1 MQTCAEACLHLPCI
15 PGWRGLPTIL
25 PWQRHF
31 IFRCKKWQ
39 KLVQCRITHTPPPC
53 HRTMQSGFLA
63 FLLVG
68 CTVAQTQK
76 PCIAPTVWSAKL
88 TEVRQQLYSAH
99 SSNIKKCSQYS
110 FHNILSTVIERRFFF
125 SCTHLQMYFKH
136 CFFFVSWNHVHAIL
150 ANATAVMPRSMLLLH
165 HISLCFFLRIVH
177 NIILWCVS
185 SSIVFLSH
193 HHVKVIAALHMLDHN
208 VAYTQC
214 VHRRRATPFH
224 W

>member
-1 MQTCAEACLHLPCI
+1 
-15 PGWRGLPTIL
+15 
-25 PWQRHF
+25 
-31 IFRCKKWQ
+31 
-39 KLVQCRITHTPPPC
+39 
-53 HRTMQSGFLA
+53 MQSGFLA

-99 SSNIKKCSQYS
+99 SSNIKKCTQLSQHS
-110 FHNILSTVIERRFFF
+110 FHCHRKTLL
-125 SCTHLQMYFKH
+125 LQLYTFADVFQTL
-136 CFFFVSWNHVHAIL
+136 CFLCVSWNHVHAIL

-208 VAYTQC
+208 VVYTQC
-214 VHRRRATPFH
+214 VHRRRVTPFH
-224 W
+224 